1 MNSITELI
9 EKWRDFL
16 ADVPSYQLNQYE
28 LGQRRGHR
36 TCALELEKFFTHSG
50 PPNKPNKPDP
60 SPSDDVECG
69 ICGKDHFD
77 FECPDK

>member
-50 PPNKPNKPDP
+50 PP
-60 SPSDDVECG
+60 SDDVECG